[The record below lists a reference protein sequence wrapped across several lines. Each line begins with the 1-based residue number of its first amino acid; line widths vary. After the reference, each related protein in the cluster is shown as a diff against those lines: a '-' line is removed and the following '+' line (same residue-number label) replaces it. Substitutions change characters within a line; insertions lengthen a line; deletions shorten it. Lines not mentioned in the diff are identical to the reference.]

1 MALVWSVYDR
11 VSDVLGSDVMAIA
24 LVVAVAVAFYFL
36 MVQPGPRPAEPTV
49 PTKAMGLLRRRIRL
63 ATLQL
68 AKAGNDQIR

>member
-36 MVQPGPRPAEPTV
+36 MVQPGLDPLNHGADESNGPTGEANSV
-49 PTKAMGLLRRRIRL
+49 GYV
-63 ATLQL
+63 ATREGG
-68 AKAGNDQIR
+68 K